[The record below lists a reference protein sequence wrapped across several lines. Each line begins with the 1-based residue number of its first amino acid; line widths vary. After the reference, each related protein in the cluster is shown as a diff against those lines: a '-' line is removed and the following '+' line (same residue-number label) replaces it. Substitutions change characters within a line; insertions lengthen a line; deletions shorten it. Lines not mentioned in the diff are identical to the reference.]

1 MKGIHISI
9 FFARKH
15 VGLNNSIKDSPPLH
29 FQASVIANEKM
40 VPPKRLL
47 KPNTTPAYHLTVYPR
62 RTTAA
67 ALNQ

>member
-15 VGLNNSIKDSPPLH
+15 VGLNNSIKDSPPH
-29 FQASVIANEKM
+29 FQASAIANEKM

-47 KPNTTPAYHLTVYPR
+47 KPNTTPAYHLTVCPKR
-62 RTTAA
+62 ITAA